1 MLMVG
6 ANAKRFF
13 RYCACRKNLNPPYPP
28 FSKGGN
34 LANSLESPPLK
45 KGDLGGF
52 KNQPAEKIY
61 GNGNKTRFLRLPA
74 VGLALAILVL
84 LAWTGTGLSADSTV
98 LPARDWN
105 LRQIERLQAP
115 AGDKLTFAV
124 LGDNRS
130 NQTVFEQV
138 LKAMAGDPSL
148 AFAIIVGDMVE
159 RGALEEFTDFFKQIK
174 PYGRMPFLTAV
185 GNHDLG
191 RDHDLTLYQE
201 IFGPD
206 YYAFALKDNYFII
219 VNDVEADGVGEVQWR
234 WLEKELE
241 HSRSYKT
248 RLVFLHI
255 PLFDPRGGDKRH
267 CLPEAAG
274 RRLAALFRQYQVT
287 HIFAGHIHSYFSG
300 NWGGVPY
307 TITGGAGAP
316 LYGTDPNHFFHH
328 YLKVTLQGGEVHIA
342 VQRIKTEGDH

>member
-1 MLMVG
+1 MG
-6 ANAKRFF
+6 IANVKSFF

-34 LANSLESPPLK
+34 SADSFESPPLK

-52 KNQPAEKIY
+52 KNQQTERIY
-61 GNGNKTRFLRLPA
+61 SKGYKTRLQKLPA
-74 VGLALAILVL
+74 AKLSLIILWL
-84 LAWTGTGLSADSTV
+84 LAWTVAGLAAA
-98 LPARDWN
+98 LPAKDWN
-105 LRQIERLQAP
+105 PRQVERLQAP

-130 NQTVFEQV
+130 NPEIFGRV
-138 LKAMAGDPSL
+138 LKDMTGDPSL
-148 AFAIIVGDMVE
+148 TFAIDVGDMVE
-159 RGALEEFTDFFKQIK
+159 GGTLEQFDEFFKQIRSA
-174 PYGRMPFLTAV
+174 GRLPFLTAA

-191 RDHDLTLYQE
+191 KNQDLTLYRE

-206 YYAFALKDNYFII
+206 YYAFPLQNNYFIV
-219 VNDVEADGVGEVQWR
+219 VNDTEPNGVGEVQWG
-234 WLEKELE
+234 WLEKELKA
-241 HSRSYKT
+241 SQSYKT
-248 RLVFLHI
+248 RLVFLHT
-255 PLFDPRGGDKRH
+255 PLFDPRGGDKHH

-274 RRLAALFRQYQVT
+274 RRLAALLRQYRVS

-300 NWGGVPY
+300 NWDGVPY

-328 YLKVTLQGGEVHIA
+328 YLKVTLQGGEVRFE
-342 VQRIKTEGDH
+342 VQRIKTEGD